1 MRVLVIG
8 STGLLGRVLMEEWD
22 MDSVTGVG
30 AEHLDICNDS
40 QLSQLFRNVRP
51 DWTVLAAA
59 YTDVDGCELNGE
71 QAFRVNCFAA
81 ANVAREVAR
90 SSSKLLFVSTDYVFD
105 GRKNSPYETDD
116 PVNPMS
122 VYGQS
127 KAEAERLI
135 REILPE
141 CCIVR
146 TAWLFGTTGR
156 CFPNTILKLAETQK
170 SLKVV
175 HDQVGTPTFNRDLA
189 RAIIQLVRANAR
201 GTVHLTN
208 SDPCSWYDF
217 ACEVLKVGGHEDI
230 KVEPIRT
237 EEMPRP
243 APRPKYSV
251 LSNASAIRYQIKMRP
266 WREALG
272 DYFVERRGPFIA
284 RTASANFS
292 AEGLKESQ

>member
-201 GTVHLTN
+201 GTVHITN
-208 SDPCSWYDF
+208 SGPCSWYEF
-217 ACEVLKVGGHEDI
+217 ACEVLKGGGYEDVT
-230 KVEPIRT
+230 VEPIRT